1 MRTLL
6 MIEPSKGPD
15 QTLVQDIQE
24 PLPGPG
30 QVSID
35 VACAGINFIDVMARR
50 GDPGYVPSWPYAP
63 GYEVAG
69 TIRAI
74 GDGVTGFPVGTR
86 VAAFTFGGG
95 LAEIAV
101 AQASLVAPLP
111 DAVPFQSAAAAPLML
126 TTALL
131 LLTDAAR
138 LRPGERLLMH
148 SASGGVGS
156 AVARLAPIL
165 GGGLR
170 VGTVGRQAK
179 VESALRD
186 GWDAAITR
194 GEGLAAA
201 LRAAA
206 GGPVDVILDPTG
218 TGLLATDLD
227 LIAPGGRIVLF
238 GNAGGGEFA
247 PLPPLGRLIG
257 GNISIGGFSIR
268 RLAEAAPERVA
279 TALRRVLGLL
289 GEGKLHVA
297 VTEVPSLDDIP
308 AAHDLL
314 AAGRSS
320 GKYVVACQKNSPT
333 LAPRGR
339 VSRSP

>member
-1 MRTLL
+1 MRALL
-6 MIEPSKGPD
+6 MTEPSKGP
-15 QTLVQDIQE
+15 QYTLVRDVPE
-24 PLPGPG
+24 PVPGPG

-35 VACAGINFIDVMARR
+35 VAWAGINFIDVMARR
-50 GDPGYVPSWPYAP
+50 GDPGYVPAWPYTP

-69 TIRAI
+69 TVRA
-74 GDGVTGFPVGTR
+74 VGADVYGLSVGAR

-95 LAEIAV
+95 LAEIAL
-101 AQASLVAPLP
+101 AQASLVALLP
-111 DAVPFQSAAAAPLML
+111 DVVSFTSAAAAPLML

-148 SASGGVGS
+148 SASGGVGG
-156 AVARLAPIL
+156 AVARLMPIL

-179 VESALRD
+179 VEAALRD
-186 GWDAAITR
+186 GWDHAIAR
-194 GEGLAAA
+194 GDGMVAEV
-201 LRAAA
+201 RAAA

-218 TGLLATDLD
+218 TGLLAENLD

-257 GNISIGGFSIR
+257 ANISFGGFSIR
-268 RLAEAAPERVA
+268 RLAEGAPERVA
-279 TALRRVLGLL
+279 AGLRQVLDLM
-289 GEGKLHVA
+289 GEGKLNVA
-297 VTEVPSLDDIP
+297 VREVPALEDVP
-308 AAHDLL
+308 AVHELL
-314 AAGRSS
+314 ATGHGT
-320 GKYVVACQKNSPT
+320 GKYVVACH
-333 LAPRGR
+333 GR
-339 VSRSP
+339 